1 MRTLPTRTSC
11 ISAPAFR
18 DIDPHLVVHH
28 QIILCDFFILTY
40 INFTVYRKLLITAET
55 QEIEELT
62 KLIRV
67 YFQLDEVLSFVLEE
81 LEDDEVIA
89 ELSATKDKI
98 RKAIE
103 RMIS

>member
-1 MRTLPTRTSC
+1 M
-11 ISAPAFR
+11 
-18 DIDPHLVVHH
+18 
-28 QIILCDFFILTY
+28 
-40 INFTVYRKLLITAET
+40 LITAET